1 MKDNGEELLVVTKKT
16 FFLILIGI
24 ALTGILIG
32 YAIGYITTP
41 VKQIYIQK
49 AAETEKTVLPSYTPE
64 TPPTNITKEEVTLQ
78 QKQSQQNEKK
88 DDVEIIKEAEAQDKS
103 VTELKNKKNINNSKS
118 SAKNKTH
125 KRISSINKY
134 AVQLGAFSSR
144 VSAEEFIKK
153 LKDKGINAYIVKE
166 DLYKVRV
173 GYYNKLNDA
182 QNTAKSLQSDGF
194 DTCIKKYQ
202 IKQKKEA
209 KNYKNNRIK

>member
-1 MKDNGEELLVVTKKT
+1 MKDKGEELLVITKKT
-16 FFLILIGI
+16 FFLILLGI

-32 YAIGYITTP
+32 YTIGYITTP
-41 VKQIYIQK
+41 VKQIYVQK
-49 AAETEKTVLPSYTPE
+49 TAETEKTVLPSYTPE

-88 DDVEIIKEAEAQDKS
+88 DNVEIIKEAEAQDKS

-125 KRISSINKY
+125 KRISSMNKY
-134 AVQLGAFSSR
+134 AVQLGAFSNR

-194 DTCIKKYQ
+194 DICIKN
-202 IKQKKEA
+202 IK
-209 KNYKNNRIK
+209 

>member
-1 MKDNGEELLVVTKKT
+1 MKDNAEELLVITKKT

-24 ALTGILIG
+24 ALIGILIG

-64 TPPTNITKEEVTLQ
+64 TPPTNITKEEATLQ

-88 DDVEIIKEAEAQDKS
+88 DNVEIIKEAEAQDKS

-125 KRISSINKY
+125 KRISSMNKY
-134 AVQLGAFSSR
+134 AVQLGAFSNR

-194 DTCIKKYQ
+194 DICIKN
-202 IKQKKEA
+202 IK
-209 KNYKNNRIK
+209 

>member
-1 MKDNGEELLVVTKKT
+1 MKDNAEELLVLTKKT

-24 ALTGILIG
+24 ALIGILIG

-64 TPPTNITKEEVTLQ
+64 TPPTNITKEEATLQ

-88 DDVEIIKEAEAQDKS
+88 DNVEIIKEAEAQDKS

-125 KRISSINKY
+125 KRISSMNKY
-134 AVQLGAFSSR
+134 AVQLGAFSNR

-194 DTCIKKYQ
+194 DICIKN
-202 IKQKKEA
+202 IK
-209 KNYKNNRIK
+209 

>member
-1 MKDNGEELLVVTKKT
+1 MKDKGEELLVITKKT
-16 FFLILIGI
+16 FFLILLGI

-32 YAIGYITTP
+32 YTIGYITTP
-41 VKQIYIQK
+41 VKQIYVQK
-49 AAETEKTVLPSYTPE
+49 TAETEKTVLPSYTPE

-88 DDVEIIKEAEAQDKS
+88 DDGEIIKEAEAQDKS
-103 VTELKNKKNINNSKS
+103 VTELKDKKNINNSKS

-166 DLYKVRV
+166 DLYKVSV

-182 QNTAKSLQSDGF
+182 QNTAKNLQSDGF
-194 DTCIKKYQ
+194 DTCIKKVP
-202 IKQKKEA
+202 KHKKEA

>member
-24 ALTGILIG
+24 ALIGILIG

-64 TPPTNITKEEVTLQ
+64 TPPTNITKEEATLQ

-88 DDVEIIKEAEAQDKS
+88 DNVEIIKEAEAQDKS

-125 KRISSINKY
+125 KRISSMNKY
-134 AVQLGAFSSR
+134 AVQLGAFSNR

-194 DTCIKKYQ
+194 DICIKN
-202 IKQKKEA
+202 IK
-209 KNYKNNRIK
+209 